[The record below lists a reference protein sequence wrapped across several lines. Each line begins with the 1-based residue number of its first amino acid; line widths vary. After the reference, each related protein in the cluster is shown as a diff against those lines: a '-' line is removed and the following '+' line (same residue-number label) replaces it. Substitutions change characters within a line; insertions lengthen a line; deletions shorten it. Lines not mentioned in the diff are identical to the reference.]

1 MQNQTTTPKQN
12 DASVAASAVR
22 AGRTL
27 SWYDHVWS
35 ALPLMLLYT
44 GGTFGLAGN
53 LLGGLVGA
61 AGAYLNLRIM
71 RGPRGAALRYLLSF
85 LVILGALVVFAILIT
100 LYQAFTH
107 QL

>member
-1 MQNQTTTPKQN
+1 MQNQNSPTGQN
-12 DASVAASAVR
+12 NANVDATGAAIER
-22 AGRTL
+22 RL

-35 ALPLMLLYT
+35 ALPVALLYT

-71 RGPRGAALRYLLSF
+71 RGKRGAVLRYFLALLTT
-85 LVILGALVVFAILIT
+85 LGAFVVFAILIT
-100 LYQAFTH
+100 VYQAFT
-107 QL
+107 QKQ